1 MTSAKP
7 KGAARATMAGSPR
20 TTAAS
25 NPIPV
30 RTAYATTFGV
40 AAGWLTGRRQLARHR
55 VEALENEVLG
65 STAAQPQVG
74 QECQPVG
81 ETSHSE
87 RFDVVWQYEVSPLE
101 SGAGPCGQQQS
112 ERAAGARPDLHT
124 GERSCRPDHVDQI
137 PTYGLAQLDALHRL
151 AQGQDRAGVR
161 D

>member
-1 MTSAKP
+1 M
-7 KGAARATMAGSPR
+7 
-20 TTAAS
+20 
-25 NPIPV
+25 
-30 RTAYATTFGV
+30 
-40 AAGWLTGRRQLARHR
+40 
-55 VEALENEVLG
+55 
-65 STAAQPQVG
+65 
-74 QECQPVG
+74 G

-161 D
+161 DLSKVELFLPAFGATPDHVPFRVAVGVADRDTE